1 MGRRCRNWDYKGR
14 GTYLITIAA
23 ANRGA
28 GIWGHV
34 ETIHPASGVKPT
46 GANGMRSGPL
56 AALESPCTSHTLHR
70 HRMSNAL
77 DLMIYAGA

>member
-1 MGRRCRNWDYKGR
+1 MGRRCWNWDYKGR

-46 GANGMRSGPL
+46 SANGMCSKPL
-56 AALESPCTSHTLHR
+56 ATGSHILATHAR
-70 HRMSNAL
+70 AH
-77 DLMIYAGA
+77 

>member
-1 MGRRCRNWDYKGR
+1 MKPGWIINEAGQLRREIIHHMGRRCRNWDYKGR

-34 ETIHPASGVKPT
+34 ETIHPASASSVH
-46 GANGMRSGPL
+46 AESLAAWLCQPL
-56 AALESPCTSHTLHR
+56 A
-70 HRMSNAL
+70 
-77 DLMIYAGA
+77 IF